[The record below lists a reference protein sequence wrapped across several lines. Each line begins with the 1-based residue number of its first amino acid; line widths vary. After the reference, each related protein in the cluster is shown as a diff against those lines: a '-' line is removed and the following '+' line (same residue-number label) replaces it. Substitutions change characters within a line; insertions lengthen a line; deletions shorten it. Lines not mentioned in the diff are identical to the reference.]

1 MKLYCK
7 STLGKQ
13 STKYSFSTLE
23 RDVHVQLANQRRDF
37 RAIGGESQAGGLKD
51 GKTS

>member
-13 STKYSFSTLE
+13 STGYTFSTLE
-23 RDVHVQLANQRRDF
+23 RDVHVELAN
-37 RAIGGESQAGGLKD
+37 
-51 GKTS
+51 